1 MHHFLHETLVPH
13 ACFRKKYINWKLK
26 QRLPNTRN
34 DLLSKPRYI
43 AKNGNIMHN
52 SPLGSGHT

>member
-13 ACFRKKYINWKLK
+13 ACFRKKYINRKLK
-26 QRLPNTRN
+26 QRLINTRN

-43 AKNGNIMHN
+43 A
-52 SPLGSGHT
+52 